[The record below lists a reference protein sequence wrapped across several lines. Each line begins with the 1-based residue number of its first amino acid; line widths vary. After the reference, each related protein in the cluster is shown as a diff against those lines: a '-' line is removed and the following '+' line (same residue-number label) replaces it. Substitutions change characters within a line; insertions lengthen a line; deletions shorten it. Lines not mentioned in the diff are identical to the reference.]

1 MTFKEFKRGIK
12 AIPFSTWKKIAV
24 PIICVFI
31 APLYVLTTVEKEITL
46 STFFNLYLILVVPI
60 VLGLYILRWISD
72 FLSD

>member
-1 MTFKEFKRGIK
+1 MTFKEFKRGVK

-24 PIICVFI
+24 PIICIFI
-31 APLYVLTTVEKEITL
+31 LPFIVLTFTGKTSDIKNTL
-46 STFFNLYLILVVPI
+46 TSWAVLVVPI